1 MSSDRVPSGPAPF
14 TATGERVR
22 VAPPSEADVPAY
34 IDAVTRSTKRLS
46 DFAVPDPH
54 NLPGMIANQSHTYR
68 TFMIWALDPGDGH
81 GLVGRVNVSN
91 VIGGAFESATIG
103 YDAYDPYAGHGLFG
117 EGLALVVGLAFADPP
132 TGLGLHRLEANIQPA
147 NTRSA
152 GVVRSLGF
160 AHEGFSRDFLYL
172 PGLDGRRA
180 WRDHDRYTVL
190 ASDWPAVPYR
200 PHTPKR
206 MACVVNGV
214 RSWDPNGLAEHLSHE
229 LEVPLFSAS
238 TVGDTATLFELLR
251 ASPVGGIVECKASPV
266 ELRIG
271 LARARFD
278 PAVVPVLPAST
289 DVDRREVTRLSL
301 MVRAAYA

>member
-1 MSSDRVPSGPAPF
+1 MSSDSFSGRPRPF

-22 VAPPSEADVPAY
+22 VAPPSEDDVPAY
-34 IDAVTRSTKRLS
+34 ADAVTRSAARLS

-54 NLPGMIANQSHTYR
+54 NLPGMIANQSPVYR
-68 TFMIWALDPGDGH
+68 TFMIWALEPGESH

-91 VIGGAFESATIG
+91 VVGGAFQSATIG
-103 YDAYDPYAGHGLFG
+103 YDAYDPYAGRGLFG

-132 TGLGLHRLEANIQPA
+132 AGLGLHRLEANIQPA

-172 PGLDGRRA
+172 PGLDGRRD
-180 WRDHDRYTVL
+180 WRDHDRYTIL
-190 ASDWPAVPYR
+190 ATDWPAVPY
-200 PHTPKR
+200 HAHAPKR

-214 RSWDPNGLAEHLSHE
+214 RAWDPNGLAEHLSHE
-229 LEVPLFSAS
+229 LGLPLYSAS
-238 TVGDTATLFELLR
+238 TVGDTSTLFELLR
-251 ASPVGGIVECKASPV
+251 ASPIGGVVECKASPT

-278 PAVVPVLPAST
+278 PTVVPVLPAAS
-289 DVDRREVTRLSL
+289 DVDRREVARLAL
-301 MVRAAYA
+301 TVRAAYA